1 MPTNAPLR
9 SFIAAMLML
18 ASGLILVPGV
28 RAAETLRVGKAVPE
42 AFSFVPLDI
51 ADGDRR
57 KIFAGNAE
65 RLLKRK
71 FS

>member
-1 MPTNAPLR
+1 MPMNALFR
-9 SFIAAMLML
+9 SFVAAMLLL
-18 ASGLILVPGV
+18 AGGSLLVTGA
-28 RAAETLRVGKAVPE
+28 RAAEPLRVGKAVPE